1 MPAGTTKK
9 IRIYEKKQVMR
20 LNSTGELAEKR
31 KERSVFQAHCPY
43 CTYKSPMDK
52 SRVLA
57 GLDVIRHI
65 EKKHPNKTSLKEM
78 RYKVTYERASGSTG
92 TTIVTA
98 TSTEGAKRE
107 YLLHADT
114 GATKII
120 KVERQGTEAG
130 IQKKVSEGR

>member
-9 IRIYEKKQVMR
+9 IRIYEKKQV
-20 LNSTGELAEKR
+20 TPT
-31 KERSVFQAHCPY
+31 RSVGGKKEGKSVYQAHCPY
-43 CTYKSPMDK
+43 CTYKSPIETSK
-52 SRVLA
+52 AVA
-57 GLDVIRHI
+57 GLDVIGHTQ
-65 EKKHPNKTSLKEM
+65 KKHPNKISLKEM
-78 RYKVTYERASGSTG
+78 RYKITYERASGSTG

-130 IQKKVSEGR
+130 IQKKVSEGRYVP